1 MPTKIAL
8 ATKHGKFAQIAP
20 WFEQLSEF
28 ELVLAEIDTDQFGTF
43 SGEIPRTLSPRDA
56 AIAKARAGAEW
67 AGSDF
72 GLASE
77 GSVGPHPQFPW
88 VNADHE
94 VLALVCLSRDFAV
107 VESFV
112 STEIFAKSES
122 ITASDQLEGIG
133 QRFDLP
139 QNAAIVSWR
148 FGNQVEVRKGLTDAA
163 ELESLLAELLAQGAS
178 AIKVESDLRAMHSP
192 SRQRNIEQ
200 CAQRL
205 VARIASRC
213 PGCNEIGWGRIG
225 FEYGLPCGDCFEI
238 VEAAAH
244 SERFGCVACDHT
256 ETISLGLETIDAA
269 RCNYCNP

>member
-8 ATKHGKFAQIAP
+8 ATKHGKLAQIAP
-20 WFEQLSEF
+20 WFEQLREF
-28 ELVLAEIDTDQFGTF
+28 ELLLAEIDTDRFGTF

-56 AIAKARAGAEW
+56 AIAKARAGAE
-67 AGSDF
+67 AVGCDF

-77 GSVGPHPQFPW
+77 GSIGPHPQFPW

-94 VLALVCLSRDFAV
+94 VLALVCLSRDFSV

-112 STEIFAKSES
+112 STEIFAKAES
-122 ITASDQLEGIG
+122 VFGREQLAGIG
-133 QRFDLP
+133 ERFDLP
-139 QNAAIVSWR
+139 NHAAIVAWQ
-148 FGNQVEVRKGLTDAA
+148 FGNQVDVRKGITDSA
-163 ELESLLAELLAQGAS
+163 EIEGLLAKLLEQGATE
-178 AIKVESDLRAMHSP
+178 IKVESDLRAMHSP

-213 PGCNEIGWGRIG
+213 PQCNEIGWGRIG
-225 FEYGLPCGDCFEI
+225 FEYGLPCADCFEI
-238 VEAAAH
+238 VDSAAH
-244 SERFGCVACDHT
+244 SERFGCVVCEHT